1 MFKNKVIAWGG
12 ALIILFLAL
21 FFNSQLAWAK
31 VPTPTILQVVPSLD
45 NSSRPWVVGLTPNP
59 VAVEVWVD
67 GEPRGMAKVV
77 KDNSGTASF
86 GWAPFTDLSAGT
98 HQVQVRGKFGKDYS
112 ELSLPVTFVVPDP
125 TPTPVLVEPEIRDDY
140 VLIKG
145 LLSNNTAVRI
155 YIDGVLYA
163 DFSVPN
169 HPSGTT
175 NFWFKARGLLN
186 GVHKVYARA
195 YDATGKL
202 SKKSNEFSFQTEFQ
216 KITKGE
222 ENTQADQQEDASV
235 SIIDKPEEG
244 GVEIAPAEEGE
255 VRVAT
260 PEEDVQIQE
269 EKDEGEV
276 SSIAELAE
284 SDESVSSD
292 KVRRNREVGVV
303 LLVIIVILLA
313 IWYQQEKKRLS
324 QKDRADNKDNQKVEN
339 SRDNQDNRDNEEKE
353 EHLNEENKDQQ
364 NQDENK
370 PS

>member
-1 MFKNKVIAWGG
+1 MFKNRVLAWGRV
-12 ALIILFLAL
+12 LTILFLAM
-21 FFNSQLAWAK
+21 FFGSQAVWAK

-59 VAVEVWVD
+59 VSVEVWLD
-67 GEPRGMAKVV
+67 GKAWGMAKVV
-77 KDNSGTASF
+77 KDDSGTASF
-86 GWAPFTDLSAGT
+86 GWAPSTDLSVGT

-112 ELSLPVTFVVPDP
+112 ELSLPVTFVVPHP
-125 TPTPVLVEPEIRDDY
+125 TPAPVLIEPEIRDDY

-145 LLSNNTAVRI
+145 LLSNNTAVKI

-222 ENTQADQQEDASV
+222 EGAEAEQQKNANV

-244 GVEIAPAEEGE
+244 KVEIAPAEEGE

-260 PEEDVQIQE
+260 SEEDVQIQE
-269 EKDEGEV
+269 EKDKGEV

-284 SDESVSSD
+284 SDEGVNPD
-292 KVRRNREVGVV
+292 KVKRNREVGVV
-303 LLVIIVILLA
+303 LLVIIIILLV

-324 QKDRADNKDNQKVEN
+324 KDNKEAEKDNYKAESSGDNQHNEN
-339 SRDNQDNRDNEEKE
+339 SKDKEKDSNSEEEASQQDKSEK
-353 EHLNEENKDQQ
+353 
-364 NQDENK
+364 
-370 PS
+370 